1 MMISGSF
8 LRPNLCHPMLAF
20 QLTQMAS
27 TGMTTTG
34 EAMHFALIDP
44 IEGLSFAHFH
54 HPSPTAFPSSYIC
67 TYSACLYGT
76 RWTSTTVHSCAE
88 LGIILP
94 GSYCILTS
102 GLPIALFS
110 MHWRGVA
117 IEIHRQRHP

>member
-8 LRPNLCHPMLAF
+8 LRPNLCHPMLPF

-54 HPSPTAFPSSYIC
+54 HPSPTAFPSSYIY
-67 TYSACLYGT
+67 TYSTCSSG
-76 RWTSTTVHSCAE
+76 RGWTSTTVHLCAE

-94 GSYCILTS
+94 GFYCIPTYRF
-102 GLPIALFS
+102 PIALFS
-110 MHWRGVA
+110 THSRGVA
-117 IEIHRQRHP
+117 IEIHR